1 MGCPVPATEGVHGV
15 QMALSLNP
23 HCLSVPGEPGQRDAH
38 QEGRSPE
45 GAGPGEAEGPRKEE
59 SSSSG
64 DQSSSEALVGAGPE
78 HLGTGLWEVGA
89 VPVGQVQ
96 LPGSQAVVV
105 MGALGQEGQC
115 LVAAAAAIAAA
126 AAASGAAPVAAAGS
140 EVAMTSGIWGSP
152 SPDWGAVEWDQRH
165 HPWVPPLGLGVW

>member
-1 MGCPVPATEGVHGV
+1 
-15 QMALSLNP
+15 MALSLSL
-23 HCLSVPGEPGQRDAH
+23 HCLTVPGEPDQRDVH

-45 GAGPGEAEGPRKEE
+45 EAGPEEVEGPHKEE

-64 DQSSSEALVGAGPE
+64 DQSSLEALVGAGPE
-78 HLGTGLWEVGA
+78 HLGTGLWGVGA

-115 LVAAAAAIAAA
+115 LVVAAATAAAAVAL
-126 AAASGAAPVAAAGS
+126 GAAPVAAAGS
-140 EVAMTSGIWGSP
+140 EVAMTFGILGSP
-152 SPDWGAVEWDQRH
+152 SPGWEADE
-165 HPWVPPLGLGVW
+165 

>member
-1 MGCPVPATEGVHGV
+1 MDPY
-15 QMALSLNP
+15 
-23 HCLSVPGEPGQRDAH
+23 QRDAH

-45 GAGPGEAEGPRKEE
+45 GAGPEGVEGPHKEE

-64 DQSSSEALVGAGPE
+64 DQSSLEALVGAGPE
-78 HLGTGLWEVGA
+78 HLGTGLWGVGV

-115 LVAAAAAIAAA
+115 LVVAAATAVAA
-126 AAASGAAPVAAAGS
+126 AAASGAAPAKNKTGERYQFTAKGVSNESQGKS
-140 EVAMTSGIWGSP
+140 MTNTGG
-152 SPDWGAVEWDQRH
+152 
-165 HPWVPPLGLGVW
+165 

>member
-1 MGCPVPATEGVHGV
+1 M
-15 QMALSLNP
+15 
-23 HCLSVPGEPGQRDAH
+23 
-38 QEGRSPE
+38 
-45 GAGPGEAEGPRKEE
+45 
-59 SSSSG
+59 
-64 DQSSSEALVGAGPE
+64 GAGPE

-105 MGALGQEGQC
+105 MGALGREGQC
-115 LVAAAAAIAAA
+115 LVAAAAIAAA

-140 EVAMTSGIWGSP
+140 EVAMTSGIWGSL
-152 SPDWGAVEWDQRH
+152 SPDWGAGEQDQPH

>member
-1 MGCPVPATEGVHGV
+1 
-15 QMALSLNP
+15 MAP
-23 HCLSVPGEPGQRDAH
+23 YQKDAH

-45 GAGPGEAEGPRKEE
+45 GADPEEAEGPRKEE

-64 DQSSSEALVGAGPE
+64 GQSSLEALVGAGPE

-115 LVAAAAAIAAA
+115 LVAAVATA
-126 AAASGAAPVAAAGS
+126 AAASGAAPARNETG
-140 EVAMTSGIWGSP
+140 
-152 SPDWGAVEWDQRH
+152 
-165 HPWVPPLGLGVW
+165 

>member
-1 MGCPVPATEGVHGV
+1 MGPY
-15 QMALSLNP
+15 
-23 HCLSVPGEPGQRDAH
+23 QRDAH

-64 DQSSSEALVGAGPE
+64 DQSSSEASVGAGPE

-115 LVAAAAAIAAA
+115 LVVAAAAATAAA
-126 AAASGAAPVAAAGS
+126 AAASGAAPARMQIGWKGNHS
-140 EVAMTSGIWGSP
+140 LTQGPP
-152 SPDWGAVEWDQRH
+152 SVHQYRGH
-165 HPWVPPLGLGVW
+165 

>member
-1 MGCPVPATEGVHGV
+1 
-15 QMALSLNP
+15 MALSLNP

-64 DQSSSEALVGAGPE
+64 DQSSSEASVGAGPE

-115 LVAAAAAIAAA
+115 LVVAAAAATAAA

-140 EVAMTSGIWGSP
+140 EVAMTSGIWDSP
-152 SPDWGAVEWDQRH
+152 SPDWGLASGTNAIT
-165 HPWVPPLGLGVW
+165 LGFHLWGWGCGRCRNLFWWFRTLF